1 MATVFTFRRTERIEQ
16 GIRLEPLPQHDP
28 LEEETARSV
37 GTVSNDLLMLAA
49 SLHDTLTAA
58 DAIASAADLLVQS
71 ADDLETIPSVASI
84 PIAGPTKATD
94 LQPSDRLVDKA
105 TGDPTATLTD
115 RLSDLVFSDS
125 CEATAVNRETSA
137 VNPVTSAVNPVT
149 SAVNPVKSAVNPVKS
164 AGNSVTSAMNPVTS
178 AVNPVTES
186 PEELK
191 ADSSVVTTKET
202 AGLEDA
208 AEVASRSEEVGVV
221 ESAEERAKKRLHS
234 RKFREYCDQDLSKDL
249 GMAVMAEFHFVYDTD
264 RYRPFHNLPRILPAP
279 KLL

>member
-1 MATVFTFRRTERIEQ
+1 M
-16 GIRLEPLPQHDP
+16 
-28 LEEETARSV
+28 
-37 GTVSNDLLMLAA
+37 
-49 SLHDTLTAA
+49 
-58 DAIASAADLLVQS
+58 
-71 ADDLETIPSVASI
+71 ETIPSVASI

-264 RYRPFHNLPRILPAP
+264 RYRPFHNLPKILPAP

>member
-149 SAVNPVKSAVNPVKS
+149 SAVNPVKSA
-164 AGNSVTSAMNPVTS
+164 GNSVTSAMNPVTS

-249 GMAVMAEFHFVYDTD
+249 GMAVMAEFHFVYDTGTD
-264 RYRPFHNLPRILPAP
+264 HFIICQEFCRLRSYCSTSI
-279 KLL
+279 